1 VFDSLKGKLL
11 FLAVS
16 ACFSIMLCRFY
27 FQPLIIIATIAFLIF
42 LLIKNE
48 RSLFLLCLATTLLFI
63 GIFSLTERHNQSSLK
78 EGDYTTIGLISSIP
92 SIDGNQ
98 FKGYLENGS
107 GEKLI
112 FYYKIKSLAEKEAL
126 KRINP
131 GTYCRFKGELVV
143 PKSPTMPNAF
153 DYKQYLYDH
162 HIHWQYFAEEIG
174 NCKSEKMDLL
184 LMLIEIRKN
193 GLNFIEEHFPSSS
206 VGIVQALLFG
216 EIDLLEQDVETAY
229 QELGI
234 VHLLAISGSHVTL
247 LVSGIYFLFIYFG
260 MTHEKTR
267 IVLIVL
273 LPVYMIL
280 TGASPSVIRACFM
293 AIVYFLL
300 KLFKIRNST
309 LDVISFTFLVLLAMN
324 PYYLFQVG
332 FQLSYAV
339 TFGLLLSYR
348 IVEHF
353 ASWLTKL
360 IVVSSI
366 AQLCSLPL
374 LLFHFYEVS
383 LISLPMNIVFVPL
396 YSFVVLPGAIITT
409 VITAV
414 SSSIGAYMIT
424 MFSNLLLQTHKF
436 VLFALAIPHTM
447 LTTGKLPIFTL
458 IALIISIVYL
468 FLRFEQRQS
477 INYLYRPAVYLIVVF
492 LIQAM
497 TPFFQASGKV
507 LVIDVGQGDSI
518 FIQRP
523 FNKGNYLIDTGGRI
537 SFPQEEWEERR
548 SAFSIAKNVTVPY
561 FKSIGVTKLDAL
573 FLTHGDLDHIGEALS
588 LLEEI
593 KVKELIIP
601 KGFMRGELE
610 QKIIQAAER
619 KRVKITTVQAGDQLT
634 FQNHSFYVVS
644 PVDFTESKN
653 DDSLVLWT
661 ELGGL
666 RWLFTGD
673 AEMDAEKKLVKN
685 YPSLQ
690 ADVVKVG
697 HHGSKGST
705 SEEFLDQ
712 VKPKIALV
720 STGLNNRYHHPHT
733 EVLDKL
739 AARNIS
745 LFRTDLN
752 GAILYHFKGKVGTFS
767 TYAPYDKV
775 NK

>member
-1 VFDSLKGKLL
+1 
-11 FLAVS
+11 
-16 ACFSIMLCRFY
+16 
-27 FQPLIIIATIAFLIF
+27 
-42 LLIKNE
+42 
-48 RSLFLLCLATTLLFI
+48 
-63 GIFSLTERHNQSSLK
+63 
-78 EGDYTTIGLISSIP
+78 
-92 SIDGNQ
+92 
-98 FKGYLENGS
+98 
-107 GEKLI
+107 
-112 FYYKIKSLAEKEAL
+112 
-126 KRINP
+126 
-131 GTYCRFKGELVV
+131 
-143 PKSPTMPNAF
+143 
-153 DYKQYLYDH
+153 
-162 HIHWQYFAEEIG
+162 
-174 NCKSEKMDLL
+174 
-184 LMLIEIRKN
+184 
-193 GLNFIEEHFPSSS
+193 
-206 VGIVQALLFG
+206 
-216 EIDLLEQDVETAY
+216 
-229 QELGI
+229 
-234 VHLLAISGSHVTL
+234 
-247 LVSGIYFLFIYFG
+247 
-260 MTHEKTR
+260 
-267 IVLIVL
+267 
-273 LPVYMIL
+273 
-280 TGASPSVIRACFM
+280 
-293 AIVYFLL
+293 
-300 KLFKIRNST
+300 
-309 LDVISFTFLVLLAMN
+309 
-324 PYYLFQVG
+324 
-332 FQLSYAV
+332 
-339 TFGLLLSYR
+339 
-348 IVEHF
+348 
-353 ASWLTKL
+353 
-360 IVVSSI
+360 
-366 AQLCSLPL
+366 
-374 LLFHFYEVS
+374 
-383 LISLPMNIVFVPL
+383 VFVPL

-468 FLRFEQRQS
+468 FVRFEQRQS

-561 FKSIGVTKLDAL
+561 FKSTGVTKLDAL

>member
-1 VFDSLKGKLL
+1 
-11 FLAVS
+11 
-16 ACFSIMLCRFY
+16 M
-27 FQPLIIIATIAFLIF
+27 F

-48 RSLFLLCLATTLLFI
+48 RSLFLLSIATILLFI
-63 GIFSLTERHNQSSLK
+63 GIFSLTERHNQSSLN
-78 EGDYTTIGLISSIP
+78 EGSYTTIGLISSIP

-112 FYYKIKSLAEKEAL
+112 FHYKIKSLAEKEAL

-153 DYKQYLYDH
+153 DYKQYLHDH
-162 HIHWQYFAEEIG
+162 HIHWQYFVEEIG
-174 NCKSEKMDLL
+174 NCQSKKMDLL
-184 LMLIEIRKN
+184 LILIEIRKN
-193 GLNFIEEHFPSSS
+193 GLNFIEEHFPSPS

-260 MTHEKTR
+260 VTHEKTR
-267 IVLIVL
+267 IVFIVL

-293 AIVYFLL
+293 AIFYFLL

-309 LDVISFTFLVLLAMN
+309 LDVISFTFLVLLVMN

-360 IVVSSI
+360 TVVSGI

-383 LISLPMNIVFVPL
+383 LISLPMNMVFVPL

-414 SSSIGAYMIT
+414 SSSIGSYLIT
-424 MFSNLLLQTHKF
+424 VFSDLLLQTHKL
-436 VLFALAIPHTM
+436 VLFASVIPHTM
-447 LTTGKLPIFTL
+447 LTTGKLSTFTL

-468 FLRFEQRQS
+468 FVRFEQRQS
-477 INYLYRPAVYLIVVF
+477 INYLYRPAVYLSVVF

-497 TPFFQASGKV
+497 TPFFQPSGKV

-537 SFPQEEWEERR
+537 SFPQEEWEGRR
-548 SAFSIAKNVTVPY
+548 SAFSISKNVTVPY

-573 FLTHGDLDHIGEALS
+573 FLTHGDMDHVGEVLS
-588 LLEEI
+588 LLEEV

-601 KGFMRGELE
+601 KGFVRGELE
-610 QKIIQAAER
+610 QKIMQVAER
-619 KRVKITTVQAGDQLT
+619 KRVKITTVQAGDQLS
-634 FQNHSFYVVS
+634 FQNQSFYIVS
-644 PVDFTESKN
+644 PVDLTESKN

-666 RWLFTGD
+666 KWLFTGD
-673 AEMDAEKKLVKN
+673 AEMDAEKKIVKN
-685 YPSLQ
+685 YPLLQ

-705 SEEFLDQ
+705 SEELLDH

-720 STGLNNRYHHPHT
+720 SAGLNNRYQHPHT
-733 EVLDKL
+733 EVLDNL
-739 AARNIS
+739 VARNIS
-745 LFRTDLN
+745 LFRTDLD
-752 GAILYHFKGKVGTFS
+752 GAILYHFKGEAGTFS
-767 TYAPYDKV
+767 TYPPYDKV